1 MANALVGKR
10 SVTWTFVA
18 PDEEAAEVLRTF
30 FDGHMDFMK
39 EKCKQVGDEKTYYL
53 LCIRSTRVFR

>member
-18 PDEEAAEVLRTF
+18 PDEEAAEVLSTF
-30 FDGHMDFMK
+30 LMA
-39 EKCKQVGDEKTYYL
+39 
-53 LCIRSTRVFR
+53 IWIS